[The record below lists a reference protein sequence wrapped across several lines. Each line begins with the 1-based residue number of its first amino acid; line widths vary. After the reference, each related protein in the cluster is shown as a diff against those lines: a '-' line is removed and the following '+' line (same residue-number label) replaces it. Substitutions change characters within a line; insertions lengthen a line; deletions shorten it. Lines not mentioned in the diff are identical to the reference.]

1 MKKLIIKNGH
11 MFDID
16 VDANKLQKI
25 QYDRGGIDYVYLID
39 KERDLFIQ
47 DNEDN
52 VTETHVVPGD
62 IIVSF
67 YTDDFPNK
75 VIVAKSDK
83 WVENIKTFRANEQKM
98 REEWASKQSENIQK
112 CSINEDGCSDCE
124 QA

>member
-1 MKKLIIKNGH
+1 MKKLIIKNGY

-25 QYDRGGIDYVYLID
+25 QYDRGGIDNVYLID
-39 KERDLFIQ
+39 EERDLFIQ

-67 YTDDFPNK
+67 YTNDFPNK
-75 VIVAKSDK
+75 VIVVKSDK
-83 WVENIKTFRANEQKM
+83 WVENIKTLRANEQKKK
-98 REEWASKQSENIQK
+98 EEWASKQFDSSFK
-112 CSINEDGCSDCE
+112 SSINEDRCSDYE
-124 QA
+124 QS

>member
-1 MKKLIIKNGH
+1 MKKLIIKNGY

-16 VDANKLQKI
+16 TDANKLQKI
-25 QYDRGGIDYVYLID
+25 QCDRGGTDNVYLID
-39 KERDLFIQ
+39 EERDLFIQ

-112 CSINEDGCSDCE
+112 CSIKTYRNVL
-124 QA
+124 

>member
-1 MKKLIIKNGH
+1 MKKLIIKNGY

-16 VDANKLQKI
+16 TDANKLQKI
-25 QYDRGGIDYVYLID
+25 QCDRGGIDSVYLID
-39 KERDLFIQ
+39 EERDLFIQ

-67 YTDDFPNK
+67 YTNDFPNR
-75 VIVAKSDK
+75 VIVVKSDK
-83 WVENIKTFRANEQKM
+83 WVENIKTLRANEQK
-98 REEWASKQSENIQK
+98 RKEEWASKQSENIQK

>member
-1 MKKLIIKNGH
+1 MKKLIIKNGY

-16 VDANKLQKI
+16 TDANKLQKI
-25 QYDRGGIDYVYLID
+25 QYDRASIDNVYLID
-39 KERDLFIQ
+39 EERDLFIQ

-67 YTDDFPNK
+67 YTNDFPIR
-75 VIVAKSDK
+75 VIVVKSDK
-83 WVENIKTFRANEQKM
+83 WAENIKTFRANEQKKK
-98 REEWASKQSENIQK
+98 EEWASKQHENIQK
-112 CSINEDGCSDCE
+112 CSISCDSCSDCE

>member
-1 MKKLIIKNGH
+1 MKKLIIKNGY

-25 QYDRGGIDYVYLID
+25 QYDRASIDNVYLID
-39 KERDLFIQ
+39 EERDLFIQ
-47 DNEDN
+47 DNDDK

-67 YTDDFPNK
+67 YTTDFTNRD
-75 VIVAKSDK
+75 IVVKSDK
-83 WVENIKTFRANEQKM
+83 WTEHIKTFRANEQKKK
-98 REEWASKQSENIQK
+98 EEWASNKFDNTLK
-112 CSINEDGCSDCE
+112 GSINEDGCSNCE

>member
-1 MKKLIIKNGH
+1 MKKLIIKNGY

-25 QYDRGGIDYVYLID
+25 QYDRGGIDNVYLID
-39 KERDLFIQ
+39 EERDLFIQ

-52 VTETHVVPGD
+52 VTDIHVVPGD

-67 YTDDFPNK
+67 YTNDFPNK
-75 VIVAKSDK
+75 VIVVKSDK
-83 WVENIKTFRANEQKM
+83 WTENIKTFRANEQKKK
-98 REEWASKQSENIQK
+98 EDWASKQFDGSLEG
-112 CSINEDGCSDCE
+112 SINEDGCSDCE

>member
-1 MKKLIIKNGH
+1 MKKLIIKNGY

-25 QYDRGGIDYVYLID
+25 QYDRGGIDSVYLID
-39 KERDLFIQ
+39 EERDLFIQ

-67 YTDDFPNK
+67 YTNDFPNR
-75 VIVAKSDK
+75 VIVVKSDK
-83 WVENIKTFRANEQKM
+83 WVENIKTLRANEQK
-98 REEWASKQSENIQK
+98 RKEEWASKQSKNIQK

>member
-1 MKKLIIKNGH
+1 MKKLIIKNGY

-16 VDANKLQKI
+16 TDANKLQKI
-25 QYDRGGIDYVYLID
+25 QYDRASIDNVYLID
-39 KERDLFIQ
+39 EERDLFIQ

-67 YTDDFPNK
+67 YINDFPNR
-75 VIVAKSDK
+75 VVVVKSDK
-83 WVENIKTFRANEQKM
+83 WAENIKTFRANEQKKK
-98 REEWASKQSENIQK
+98 EEWASKQHENIQK
-112 CSINEDGCSDCE
+112 CSISCDSCSDCE

>member
-1 MKKLIIKNGH
+1 MKKLIIKNGY

-25 QYDRGGIDYVYLID
+25 QYDRGGIDNVYLID
-39 KERDLFIQ
+39 EERDLFIQ

-52 VTETHVVPGD
+52 VTETRVVPGD

-67 YTDDFPNK
+67 YTNDFPNK
-75 VIVAKSDK
+75 VIVVKSDK
-83 WVENIKTFRANEQKM
+83 WVENIKTLRANEQK
-98 REEWASKQSENIQK
+98 RKEEWASKQSENIQK
-112 CSINEDGCSDCE
+112 CSIDDDLCSNCE

>member
-1 MKKLIIKNGH
+1 MKKLIIKNGY

-25 QYDRGGIDYVYLID
+25 QCDRGGIDSVYLID
-39 KERDLFIQ
+39 EERDLFIQ

-52 VTETHVVPGD
+52 VTEIHVVPGD

-67 YTDDFPNK
+67 YTNDFPNK
-75 VIVAKSDK
+75 VIVVKSDK
-83 WVENIKTFRANEQKM
+83 WVENIKTLRANEQKKK
-98 REEWASKQSENIQK
+98 EEWASKQFDSSFK
-112 CSINEDGCSDCE
+112 SSINEAGCSDCE

>member
-1 MKKLIIKNGH
+1 MKKLIIKNGY

-16 VDANKLQKI
+16 TDANKLQKI
-25 QYDRGGIDYVYLID
+25 QCDRGGIDSVYLID
-39 KERDLFIQ
+39 EERDLFIQ

-67 YTDDFPNK
+67 YINDFPNK
-75 VIVAKSDK
+75 VIVVKSDK
-83 WVENIKTFRANEQKM
+83 WVENIKTLRANEQK
-98 REEWASKQSENIQK
+98 RKEEWASKQSENIQK

>member
-1 MKKLIIKNGH
+1 MKKLIIKNGY

-16 VDANKLQKI
+16 VDANKLQKV
-25 QYDRGGIDYVYLID
+25 QYDRASIDNVYLID
-39 KERDLFIQ
+39 EERDLFIQ

-83 WVENIKTFRANEQKM
+83 WTENIKTLRANEQK
-98 REEWASKQSENIQK
+98 RKEEWASKQSENIQK

>member
-1 MKKLIIKNGH
+1 MKKLIIKNGY

-16 VDANKLQKI
+16 TDANKLQKI
-25 QYDRGGIDYVYLID
+25 QYDRAAIDNVYLID
-39 KERDLFIQ
+39 EERDLFIQ

-67 YTDDFPNK
+67 YINDFPNR
-75 VIVAKSDK
+75 VIVVKSDK
-83 WVENIKTFRANEQKM
+83 WVENIKTLRANEQKKK
-98 REEWASKQSENIQK
+98 EEWASKQHENIQK
-112 CSINEDGCSDCE
+112 CSISCDSCSDCE

>member
-1 MKKLIIKNGH
+1 MKKLIIKNGY

-16 VDANKLQKI
+16 TDANKLQKI
-25 QYDRGGIDYVYLID
+25 QCDRGGIDSFYLID
-39 KERDLFIQ
+39 EERDLFIQ

-52 VTETHVVPGD
+52 ITETHVVPGD

-67 YTDDFPNK
+67 YTNDFPNK
-75 VIVAKSDK
+75 VIVVKSDK

>member
-1 MKKLIIKNGH
+1 MKKLIIKNGY

-16 VDANKLQKI
+16 TDANRLQKV
-25 QYDRGGIDYVYLID
+25 QYDRALMDNVYLID
-39 KERDLFIQ
+39 EERDLFIQ

-67 YTDDFPNK
+67 YTNDFPNR
-75 VIVAKSDK
+75 VIVVKSDK
-83 WVENIKTFRANEQKM
+83 WVENIKTLRANEQKKK
-98 REEWASKQSENIQK
+98 EEWASKQHENIQK
-112 CSINEDGCSDCE
+112 CSISCDSCSDCE

>member
-1 MKKLIIKNGH
+1 MKKLIIKNGY

-16 VDANKLQKI
+16 TDANKLQKVWC
-25 QYDRGGIDYVYLID
+25 DRGGIDSVYLID
-39 KERDLFIQ
+39 EERDLFIQ

-67 YTDDFPNK
+67 YTNDFPNK
-75 VIVAKSDK
+75 VIVVKSDK
-83 WVENIKTFRANEQKM
+83 WTENIKTLRANEQK
-98 REEWASKQSENIQK
+98 RKEEWASKQSKNIQK

>member
-1 MKKLIIKNGH
+1 MKKLIIKNGY

-25 QYDRGGIDYVYLID
+25 QYDRGGIDNVYLID
-39 KERDLFIQ
+39 EERDLFIQ

-67 YTDDFPNK
+67 YTNDFPNK
-75 VIVAKSDK
+75 VIVVKSDK
-83 WVENIKTFRANEQKM
+83 WTENIKTFRANEQKKK
-98 REEWASKQSENIQK
+98 EEWASSKSDNTLKGSIDDDS
-112 CSINEDGCSDCE
+112 CSNCE

>member
-1 MKKLIIKNGH
+1 MKKLIIKNGY

-16 VDANKLQKI
+16 TDANKLQKI
-25 QYDRGGIDYVYLID
+25 QYDRASIDNVYLID
-39 KERDLFIQ
+39 EERDLFIQ

-67 YTDDFPNK
+67 YTNDFPIR
-75 VIVAKSDK
+75 VVVVKSDK
-83 WVENIKTFRANEQKM
+83 WAENIKTFRANEQKKK
-98 REEWASKQSENIQK
+98 EEWASKQHENIQK
-112 CSINEDGCSDCE
+112 CSISCDSCSDCE

>member
-1 MKKLIIKNGH
+1 MKKLIIKNGY

-25 QYDRGGIDYVYLID
+25 QYDRGGIDNVYLID
-39 KERDLFIQ
+39 EERDLFIQ

-67 YTDDFPNK
+67 YTNDFPNR
-75 VIVAKSDK
+75 VIVVKSDK
-83 WVENIKTFRANEQKM
+83 WTENIKTFRANEQKKK
-98 REEWASKQSENIQK
+98 EDWASKQFDGSLEG
-112 CSINEDGCSDCE
+112 SINEDGCSDCE

>member
-1 MKKLIIKNGH
+1 MKKLIIKNGY

-16 VDANKLQKI
+16 IDANKLQKI
-25 QYDRGGIDYVYLID
+25 QYDRASIDNVYLID
-39 KERDLFIQ
+39 EERDLFIQ

-67 YTDDFPNK
+67 YTNDFPNR
-75 VIVAKSDK
+75 VIVVKSDK
-83 WVENIKTFRANEQKM
+83 WVENIKTLRANEQK
-98 REEWASKQSENIQK
+98 RKEEWASKQSENIQK

>member
-1 MKKLIIKNGH
+1 

-16 VDANKLQKI
+16 TDANKLQKVWC
-25 QYDRGGIDYVYLID
+25 DRGGIDSVYLID
-39 KERDLFIQ
+39 EERDLFIQ

-67 YTDDFPNK
+67 YTNDFPNK
-75 VIVAKSDK
+75 VIVVKSDK
-83 WVENIKTFRANEQKM
+83 WTENIKTLRANEQK
-98 REEWASKQSENIQK
+98 RKEEWASKQSKNIQK

>member
-1 MKKLIIKNGH
+1 MKKLIIKNGY

-16 VDANKLQKI
+16 TDANKLQKI
-25 QYDRGGIDYVYLID
+25 QYDRAAIDNVYLID
-39 KERDLFIQ
+39 EERDLFIQ

-67 YTDDFPNK
+67 YTNDFPNR
-75 VIVAKSDK
+75 VIVVKSDK
-83 WVENIKTFRANEQKM
+83 WVENIKTLRANEQKKK
-98 REEWASKQSENIQK
+98 EEWAAKQPENIQK
-112 CSINEDGCSDCE
+112 CSISCDSCSDCE

>member
-1 MKKLIIKNGH
+1 MKKLIIKNGY

-16 VDANKLQKI
+16 TDANKLQKI
-25 QYDRGGIDYVYLID
+25 QYDRAVIDNVYLID
-39 KERDLFIQ
+39 EERDLFIQ

-67 YTDDFPNK
+67 YTNDFPIR
-75 VIVAKSDK
+75 VIVVKSDK
-83 WVENIKTFRANEQKM
+83 WVENIKTLRANEQKKK
-98 REEWASKQSENIQK
+98 EEWASSKFNNTLK
-112 CSINEDGCSDCE
+112 GSINEDLCSDCE

>member
-1 MKKLIIKNGH
+1 MKKLIIKSGY
-11 MFDID
+11 MFDVD

-25 QYDRGGIDYVYLID
+25 QYDGGGIDSVYLID
-39 KERDLFIQ
+39 EERDLFIQ

-67 YTDDFPNK
+67 YTNDFPNK
-75 VIVAKSDK
+75 VIVVKSDK
-83 WVENIKTFRANEQKM
+83 WVENIKTLRANEQK
-98 REEWASKQSENIQK
+98 RKEEWASKQSENIQK
-112 CSINEDGCSDCE
+112 CSINEDGCSDCK

>member
-1 MKKLIIKNGH
+1 MKKLIIKNGY

-16 VDANKLQKI
+16 TDANKLQKV
-25 QYDRGGIDYVYLID
+25 QYDRASIDNVYLID
-39 KERDLFIQ
+39 EERDLFIQ

-67 YTDDFPNK
+67 YTNDFPNR
-75 VIVAKSDK
+75 VIVVKSDK
-83 WVENIKTFRANEQKM
+83 WAENIKTFRANEQKKK
-98 REEWASKQSENIQK
+98 EEWASKQYENIQK
-112 CSINEDGCSDCE
+112 CSISCDSCSDCE

>member
-1 MKKLIIKNGH
+1 MKKLIIKNGY

-16 VDANKLQKI
+16 IDANKLQQI
-25 QYDRGGIDYVYLID
+25 QYDRAAIDNVYLID
-39 KERDLFIQ
+39 EERDLFIQ

-67 YTDDFPNK
+67 YTNDFPNR
-75 VIVAKSDK
+75 VIVVKSDK
-83 WVENIKTFRANEQKM
+83 WAENIKTFRANEQKKK
-98 REEWASKQSENIQK
+98 EEWASKQHENIQK
-112 CSINEDGCSDCE
+112 CSISCDSCSDCE

>member
-25 QYDRGGIDYVYLID
+25 QYDRGGIDSVYLID
-39 KERDLFIQ
+39 EERDLFIQ

-67 YTDDFPNK
+67 YINDFPNK
-75 VIVAKSDK
+75 VIVVKSDK
-83 WVENIKTFRANEQKM
+83 WTENIKTLRANEQK
-98 REEWASKQSENIQK
+98 RKEEWASKQSENIQK
-112 CSINEDGCSDCE
+112 CSIDDDLCSNCE

>member
-1 MKKLIIKNGH
+1 MKKLIIKNGY

-25 QYDRGGIDYVYLID
+25 QYDRASIDNVYLID
-39 KERDLFIQ
+39 EERDLFIQ

-67 YTDDFPNK
+67 YTNDFPNR
-75 VIVAKSDK
+75 VIVVKSDK
-83 WVENIKTFRANEQKM
+83 WTENIKTFRANEQK
-98 REEWASKQSENIQK
+98 RKEEWASKQSENIQK
-112 CSINEDGCSDCE
+112 RSINEDLCSNCE